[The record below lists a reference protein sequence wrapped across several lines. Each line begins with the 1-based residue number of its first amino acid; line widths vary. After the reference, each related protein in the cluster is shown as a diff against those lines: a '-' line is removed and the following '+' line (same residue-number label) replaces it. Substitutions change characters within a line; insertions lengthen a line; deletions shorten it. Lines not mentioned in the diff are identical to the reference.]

1 MSKKPVNKSKNCSHD
16 NFGCGM
22 SNRDVMGRKTL
33 KFKSDRFRKSR
44 GGHSRW
50 LMISCAKCRAT
61 LFMYQKDGPGILK
74 RLYLD
79 RILGQARTN
88 CSKCKTIIGIRAI
101 YKKES
106 RPAIRLFA
114 GAVEK
119 QVISADKAKKF
130 VWANQ

>member
-1 MSKKPVNKSKNCSHD
+1 ME
-16 NFGCGM
+16 
-22 SNRDVMGRKTL
+22 RKAL
-33 KFKSDRFRKSR
+33 KFKNDKFRKSR

-50 LMISCAKCRAT
+50 LLVSCAKCRNA

-79 RILGQARTN
+79 RIAGQARTN
-88 CSKCKTIIGIRAI
+88 CKRCKTVIGIRTV
-101 YKKES
+101 YKKEA

-119 QVISADKAKKF
+119 KIINEVKVKKF
-130 VWANQ
+130 LRASQ